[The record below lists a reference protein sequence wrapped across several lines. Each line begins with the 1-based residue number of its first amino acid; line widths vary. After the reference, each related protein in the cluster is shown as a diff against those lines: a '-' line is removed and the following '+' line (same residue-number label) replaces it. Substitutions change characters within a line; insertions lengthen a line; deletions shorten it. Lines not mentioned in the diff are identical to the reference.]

1 MERFKDT
8 KSQVRQWIQD
18 EGYLHPQRAAGASEG
33 AMHRPAS
40 AGGYIRKGEGQ
51 RRGPSCRDS
60 VLEVRGI
67 AEVDRRE
74 KVPAACS
81 ADAWCWCAPLMPVSI
96 LRLCIV
102 RALVSV
108 GRPLSEAG
116 HSKDEG
122 ETRRSHA
129 LRVSRRH
136 PRSPPRTAR
145 LCHQECPCCDPAV
158 HWSTPHTSTSISPH
172 TTGSMH
178 TFGWHARLCV
188 MLFCVHARNDA

>member
-1 MERFKDT
+1 MCESRQAELQRPQTDPEPFKMERFKDT

-60 VLEVRGI
+60 ILEVRGI

-81 ADAWCWCAPLMPVSI
+81 ADGRVGVPL
-96 LRLCIV
+96 
-102 RALVSV
+102 
-108 GRPLSEAG
+108 
-116 HSKDEG
+116 
-122 ETRRSHA
+122 
-129 LRVSRRH
+129 
-136 PRSPPRTAR
+136 
-145 LCHQECPCCDPAV
+145 
-158 HWSTPHTSTSISPH
+158 
-172 TTGSMH
+172 
-178 TFGWHARLCV
+178 
-188 MLFCVHARNDA
+188 